1 MISDIFIRRPKLAI
15 VISLVMM
22 IAGAISI
29 PQLPIAEYPEISPPE
44 VRVMTMYPGAS
55 AEVITETI
63 AAPLEAE
70 FNGLEHLLY
79 YSSSSDNSGMYQCT
93 ITFQYGINSDIA
105 QVNVQNAVK
114 RAEAR
119 LPSEVKQAGVEV
131 SKRSSDILCMVTFFT
146 DEAKSGMTPSDLN
159 NYLRVNVKDEIGRID
174 GVSSADLMGGSVYSM
189 RVWLD
194 PMRMSAMGIS
204 ASDIQSA
211 IMSQNIQAAA
221 GAVGT
226 EGSSDYI
233 QFKINVLGRLKTK
246 EEFENI
252 VVRTDSE
259 GDVTK
264 LGDVA
269 RVELGSETYSAHA
282 MSDGGECAGL
292 GIYRTTEAN
301 ALKTIELVKEE
312 LGNLRLPDGITYKIA
327 YDPTLF
333 INLTLIETIET
344 LVIALGLVILVTYLF
359 LQNWRATLIP
369 AIAIPVS
376 LLGTFP
382 FFFIF
387 GYSINLLTMFG
398 LILVI
403 GSLVDDAIVVVE
415 NVMTNVE
422 KGLDP
427 KEATRVGMRQ
437 ITGAIIATTLVTVA
451 IYVPVCFYGGMVGQI
466 YMQFGVTMCIALIL
480 STVNAL
486 TLSPALCSILIKP
499 TKKSKIDLFF
509 WFNIPLNISRKV
521 YMTAV
526 RLLVRRGFI
535 TLILFAGILFAN
547 YKLYTMMPTS
557 FIPDEDKGTIM
568 CTLELPPGASIPR
581 TDKVVKNFS
590 DRLSEIEGVDT
601 VMLVSG
607 FSFTGG
613 ANENVG
619 MAIVKLTDWGQR
631 KTPELSLDSILKN
644 VQAAGNEIPEAK
656 INCMRPPA
664 MMGLGMG
671 IQFVL
676 SSNTATPQE
685 LSQEVANMSDALMR
699 EPGTL
704 FASSAYNANT
714 PQLKLEIDREKA
726 ELMGVPIAT
735 IFTTLQNKLAS
746 FYVNDFNLMG
756 YVFKVK
762 VQAEKDDRNAIDDI
776 YNLNVPNRYGEMVP
790 FSSVG
795 TVTRVVGPQTIQR
808 FNQWSS
814 ASINA
819 ITMGV
824 SSGEYIKTIERHAQD
839 LPPGYKVQ
847 WTGMSYQQRQ
857 NEGRIGLLLA
867 LAFIFAYLFL
877 VAQYESWTTPVSVIL
892 TVFVAT
898 LGALVGMFIGLLNGQ
913 QTTMSIYA
921 QLGLIMLIGLASKNA
936 ILMVEFSKVER
947 EQGVPINEA
956 AKNGAS
962 QRFRAVLM
970 TAISFLFGVFPL
982 VVATGAGA
990 GSRRAIGITTF
1001 SGMLLA
1007 TLVGIVFVPALYALC
1022 EKTREGTYRLLHGR
1036 PAPEALAERE
1046 RKARQ
1051 KAEREARLAAEREE
1065 ELARLEAEK
1074 AARAQADETELESP
1088 LKPLAIEKE
1097 DVDPK
1102 ADAPKEGEDDNESEE
1117 GEEDD
1122 LLD

>member
-1 MISDIFIRRPKLAI
+1 MISDVFIRRPKLAM

-22 IAGAISI
+22 VAGIISI
-29 PQLPIAEYPEISPPE
+29 PKLPVAEYPEISPPE
-44 VRVMTMYPGAS
+44 VRVSTAYSGAS

-79 YSSSSDNSGMYQCT
+79 YSSSSDNSGSYSCT
-93 ITFQYGINSDIA
+93 ITFQYGIDSDIA

-114 RAEAR
+114 RAEMR
-119 LPSEVKQAGVEV
+119 LPTEVKQVGVEV
-131 SKRSSDILCMVTFFT
+131 RKRSSDILCMVAFFT
-146 DEAKSGMTPSDLN
+146 DEAVSGMSVSDLN
-159 NYLRVNVKDEIGRID
+159 NYLRVNVKDELGRLE
-174 GVSSADLMGGSVYSM
+174 GVSTVDLMGGSVYSM

-204 ASDIQSA
+204 ASDIQQA
-211 IMSQNIQAAA
+211 ISSQNIQAAA
-221 GAVGT
+221 GSVGT
-226 EGSSDYI
+226 EGSSDYM

-252 VVRTDSE
+252 VIRTDE
-259 GDVTK
+259 DGDITK
-264 LGDVA
+264 LADVA
-269 RVELGSETYSAHA
+269 RVELGSETYSARAVSSH
-282 MSDGGECAGL
+282 GECAGL
-292 GIYRTTEAN
+292 GINKTTEAN
-301 ALKTIELVKEE
+301 ALATIDLVKEE
-312 LGNLRLPDGITYKIA
+312 LGKLRLPEGVSYQIA

-333 INLTLIETIET
+333 IRLTLEET
-344 LVIALGLVILVTYLF
+344 LITLLVALLLVVAVTYLF

-415 NVMTNVE
+415 NVMTHVE
-422 KGLDP
+422 QGMKP
-427 KEATRVGMRQ
+427 NEATSLGMRQ
-437 ITGAIIATTLVTVA
+437 ITGAIIATTLVTLA
-451 IYVPVCFYGGMVGQI
+451 IYVPICFYGGMVGQI
-466 YMQFGVTMCIALIL
+466 YMQFGVTMCIALCI

-499 TKKSKIDLFF
+499 KKQNGLDWFG
-509 WFNIPLNISRKV
+509 WFNKPLNFSRKT
-521 YMTAV
+521 YLIFV
-526 RLLVRRGFI
+526 RFLVRRGLI
-535 TLILFAGILFAN
+535 TLILFAGIVFAS
-547 YKLYTMMPTS
+547 YKLYGLLPSS

-568 CTLELPPGASIPR
+568 CNIELPPGATLAR
-581 TDKVVKNFS
+581 TNKVVDAVNAK
-590 DRLSEIEGVDT
+590 LSQIEGVDN
-601 VMLVSG
+601 VMMVSG

-613 ANENVG
+613 GMMENGG
-619 MAIVKLTDWGQR
+619 MAIIKLTDWGKR
-631 KTPELSLDSILKN
+631 KTPDLSIESLLKT
-644 VQAAGNEIPEAK
+644 VQQKCNDIPEAK
-656 INCMRPPA
+656 FLVMRPPA
-664 MMGLGMG
+664 MMGLGIG

-685 LSQEVANMSDALMR
+685 LSQEVTNVTDSLMR
-699 EPGTL
+699 VKGTL
-704 FASSAYNANT
+704 FASSSYNANT
-714 PQLKLEIDREKA
+714 PQLLLEIDRDKA
-726 ELMGVPIAT
+726 ELMGVPINS
-735 IFTTLQNKLAS
+735 IFATLQNKLAS

-762 VQAEKDDRNAIDDI
+762 VQAEKSDRNSIDDI
-776 YNLNVPNRYGEMVP
+776 SNLNIPNRYGEMVP

-795 TVTRVVGPQTIQR
+795 TVRRVVGPQSIQR

-814 ASINA
+814 ANVTA
-819 ITMGV
+819 MTMGV
-824 SSGEYIKTIERHAQD
+824 SSGEYIREIEKIEKK
-839 LPPGYKVQ
+839 LPLGYKVQ
-847 WTGMSYQQRQ
+847 WTGMTYQQRL
-857 NEGRIGLLLA
+857 NEGQIGVLLLLA
-867 LAFIFAYLFL
+867 FVFAYLFL
-877 VAQYESWTTPVSVIL
+877 VAQYESWTTPVPVIAS
-892 TVFVAT
+892 VFVAI
-898 LGALVGMFIGLLNGQ
+898 LGALLGLFIGLMNGQ

-947 EQGVPINEA
+947 ESGVPINQA
-956 AKNGAS
+956 AYNGAS

-1007 TLVGIVFVPALYALC
+1007 TLVGIIFVPALYAIV
-1022 EKTREGTYRLLHGR
+1022 EKTRERFSNFIHHGR
-1036 PAPEALAERE
+1036 KTAE
-1046 RKARQ
+1046 Q
-1051 KAEREARLAAEREE
+1051 IAEEKRNQDLRL
-1065 ELARLEAEK
+1065 K
-1074 AARAQADETELESP
+1074 
-1088 LKPLAIEKE
+1088 
-1097 DVDPK
+1097 
-1102 ADAPKEGEDDNESEE
+1102 
-1117 GEEDD
+1117 
-1122 LLD
+1122 

>member
-1 MISDIFIRRPKLAI
+1 MISEVFIRRPKLAI
-15 VISLVMM
+15 VISLLM
-22 IAGAISI
+22 ILAGIISI
-29 PQLPIAEYPEISPPE
+29 PKLPVAEYPEISPPE
-44 VRVMTMYPGAS
+44 VRVSTAYAGAS

-79 YSSSSDNSGMYQCT
+79 YSSSSDNSGSYSCT
-93 ITFQYGINSDIA
+93 ITFQYGIDSDIA

-119 LPSEVKQAGVEV
+119 LPAEVKLQGVQV

-146 DEAKSGMTPSDLN
+146 DEAVSGMKTSDLN
-159 NYLRVNVKDEIGRID
+159 NYLRVNVKDELGRVD
-174 GVSSADLMGGSVYSM
+174 GVSTADLMGGSVYSM

-204 ASDIQSA
+204 ASDIQAA
-211 IMSQNIQAAA
+211 ISSQNIQAAA
-221 GAVGT
+221 GSVGT
-226 EGSSDYI
+226 EGSSQYM
-233 QFKINVLGRLKTK
+233 QFKINVLGRLKSK

-252 VVRTDSE
+252 VVRTDAE

-264 LGDVA
+264 LGDIA

-282 MSDGGECAGL
+282 MSGGGECAGI
-292 GIYRTTEAN
+292 GINKTTEAN
-301 ALKTIELVKEE
+301 ALETIELVRKELE
-312 LGNLRLPDGITYKIA
+312 NLRLPDGITYKIA

-333 INLTLIETIET
+333 INLTLKETIET
-344 LVIALGLVILVTYLF
+344 LVVALLLVVFITYLF

-415 NVMTNVE
+415 NVMSNVE

-427 KEATRVGMRQ
+427 KEATRLGMRQ

-451 IYVPVCFYGGMVGQI
+451 IYVPICFYGGMVGQI
-466 YMQFGVTMCIALIL
+466 YMQFGVTMCIALCL

-499 TKKSKIDLFF
+499 AKKHKIDWFG
-509 WFNIPLNISRKV
+509 WFNIPLGISRKI
-521 YMTAV
+521 YLGAV
-526 RLLVRRGFI
+526 GILIRRGFI
-535 TLILFAGILFAN
+535 TIVLFALVLFGN
-547 YKLYTMMPTS
+547 YKLYKAMPSS

-568 CTLELPPGASIPR
+568 CNLELPPGATLNR
-581 TDKVVKNFS
+581 TDKVVKE
-590 DRLSEIEGVDT
+590 LSERLYKIDGVDN

-607 FSFTGG
+607 FSFTSGNG
-613 ANENVG
+613 ENCG
-619 MAIVKLTDWGQR
+619 MAIVKLTDWSQR
-631 KTPELSLDSILKN
+631 KTPDLQIGAILAK
-644 VQAAGNEIPEAK
+644 VQATCNEIPEAK
-656 INCMRPPA
+656 IMCMRPPA

-671 IQFVL
+671 VQFVL
-676 SSNTATPQE
+676 SSNSATPQE
-685 LSQEVANMSDALMR
+685 LSVQAHDMTDALMR
-699 EPGTL
+699 VRGTMY
-704 FASSAYNANT
+704 ASSSYNADT

-726 ELMGVPIAT
+726 ELMGVPVNS

-762 VQAEKDDRNAIDDI
+762 VQAEKADRNAIEDI
-776 YNLNVPNRYGEMVP
+776 SNLNIPNRYGEMVP

-795 TVTRVVGPQTIQR
+795 TVTRIVGPQLIQR

-814 ASINA
+814 AN
-819 ITMGV
+819 ITTMAMGV
-824 SSGEYIKTIERHAQD
+824 SSGEYIKKIEEIAET
-839 LPPGYKVQ
+839 LPLNYKVQ

-857 NEGRIGLLLA
+857 NEGKVGALLF

-877 VAQYESWTTPVSVIL
+877 VAQYESWTTPIPVVLS
-892 TVFVAT
+892 VFVAT
-898 LGALVGMFIGLLNGQ
+898 LGALCGMFIGLMNGQ

-947 EQGVPINEA
+947 ESGVPVNEA
-956 AKNGAS
+956 ARNGAD

-982 VVATGAGA
+982 VVSTGAGA

-1007 TLVGIVFVPALYALC
+1007 TVVGIVFVPALYSLC
-1022 EKTREGTYRLLHGR
+1022 EKMRENFFNLVHHGKR
-1036 PAPEALAERE
+1036 TPEQVAEAQ
-1046 RKARQ
+1046 RKAELR
-1051 KAEREARLAAEREE
+1051 KA
-1065 ELARLEAEK
+1065 
-1074 AARAQADETELESP
+1074 
-1088 LKPLAIEKE
+1088 
-1097 DVDPK
+1097 
-1102 ADAPKEGEDDNESEE
+1102 NENAK
-1117 GEEDD
+1117 
-1122 LLD
+1122 

>member
-1 MISDIFIRRPKLAI
+1 MISEIFIKRPKLAI
-15 VISLVMM
+15 VISLLLLL
-22 IAGAISI
+22 AGIISI
-29 PQLPIAEYPEISPPE
+29 PKLPVAEYPEISPPE
-44 VRVMTMYPGAS
+44 VRVSTVYAGAS

-79 YSSSSDNSGMYQCT
+79 YSSNSDNNGMYNCT
-93 ITFQYGINSDIA
+93 ITFQYGIDSDIA

-119 LPSEVKQAGVEV
+119 LPAEVKVQGVQV
-131 SKRSSDILCMVTFFT
+131 TKRSSDILCMVAFFT
-146 DEAKSGMTPSDLN
+146 DEKVSGMNTSDLN

-189 RVWLD
+189 RVWLN

-204 ASDIQSA
+204 ASDIRNA
-211 IMSQNIQAAA
+211 ITSQNIQAAA
-221 GAVGT
+221 GSVGT
-226 EGSSDYI
+226 EGSSDFM
-233 QFKINVLGRLKTK
+233 QFKVNVVGRLKTK

-252 VVRTDSE
+252 VIRTDE
-259 GDVTK
+259 DGDVTK
-264 LGDVA
+264 LCDVA
-269 RVELGSETYSAHA
+269 RIELGSESYSAHA
-282 MSDGGECAGL
+282 MCQGRACAGM
-292 GIYRTTEAN
+292 GINKTTEAN
-301 ALKTIELVKEE
+301 ALATIERVREE
-312 LGNLRLPDGITYKIA
+312 LERIRFPEGISYRIA

-333 INLTLIETIET
+333 INLTLKETIFT
-344 LVIALGLVILVTYLF
+344 LLAALFLVVLITYLF

-382 FFFIF
+382 FFFVF

-415 NVMTNVE
+415 NVMSNVE

-437 ITGAIIATTLVTVA
+437 ITGAIIATTLVTLA
-451 IYVPVCFYGGMVGQI
+451 IYVPICFYGGMVGQI
-466 YMQFGVTMCIALIL
+466 YMQFGVTMCIALCL

-499 TKKSKIDLFF
+499 SKKHKIDWFG
-509 WFNIPLNISRKV
+509 WFNVPLRFSRGI
-521 YMTAV
+521 Y
-526 RLLVRRGFI
+526 LVMARFLIRRGLI
-535 TLILFAGILFAN
+535 TILLFAAILFGN
-547 YKLYTMMPTS
+547 YKLYKFMPTS

-568 CTLELPPGASIPR
+568 CNLELPPGASLTR
-581 TDKVVKNFS
+581 TDKVVEEIS
-590 DRLSEIEGVDT
+590 DRLLEIDGVNE

-607 FSFTGG
+607 FSFTSGNG
-613 ANENVG
+613 ENVG
-619 MAIVKLTDWGQR
+619 MAIVKLDDWSKR
-631 KTPELSLDSILKN
+631 KTPELSIDSILAKI
-644 VQAAGNEIPEAK
+644 QASVNEVPEAK
-656 INCMRPPA
+656 AMVMRPPA

-676 SSNTATPQE
+676 SSNSATPAE
-685 LSQEVANMSDALMR
+685 LSVQAHDFTDALMR
-699 EPGTL
+699 VPGTM
-704 FASSAYNANT
+704 FANSSYNADT

-726 ELMGVPIAT
+726 ELMGVPVNS

-756 YVFKVK
+756 YVFKVQ
-762 VQAEKDDRNAIDDI
+762 VQAEKDDRNSIEDI
-776 YNLNVPNRYGEMVP
+776 ANLNIPNRYGEMVP

-795 TVTRVVGPQTIQR
+795 TVSRIVGPQMIQR

-814 ASINA
+814 ANITA
-819 ITMGV
+819 IAFGV
-824 SSGEYIKTIERHAQD
+824 SSGQYIREIEKIAET
-839 LPPGYKVQ
+839 LPLNYKVQ

-857 NEGRIGLLLA
+857 NEGKIGALLLLA
-867 LAFIFAYLFL
+867 FVFAYLFL
-877 VAQYESWTTPVSVIL
+877 VAQYESWTTPIPVIL
-892 TVFVAT
+892 SVFVAT
-898 LGALVGMFIGLLNGQ
+898 LGALTGMFIGLINGQ
-913 QTTMSIYA
+913 PTTMSIYA

-947 EQGVPINEA
+947 ESGVPIAEA
-956 AKNGAS
+956 AHNGAS
-962 QRFRAVLM
+962 QRYRAVLM

-982 VVATGAGA
+982 VISTGAGA

-1007 TLVGIVFVPALYALC
+1007 TLVGIVFVPALYSLC
-1022 EKTREGTYRLLHGR
+1022 EKMRERFFNLIHHGR
-1036 PAPEALAERE
+1036 KTPEQLAEEKRN
-1046 RKARQ
+1046 K
-1051 KAEREARLAAEREE
+1051 
-1065 ELARLEAEK
+1065 ELASK
-1074 AARAQADETELESP
+1074 
-1088 LKPLAIEKE
+1088 
-1097 DVDPK
+1097 
-1102 ADAPKEGEDDNESEE
+1102 
-1117 GEEDD
+1117 
-1122 LLD
+1122 